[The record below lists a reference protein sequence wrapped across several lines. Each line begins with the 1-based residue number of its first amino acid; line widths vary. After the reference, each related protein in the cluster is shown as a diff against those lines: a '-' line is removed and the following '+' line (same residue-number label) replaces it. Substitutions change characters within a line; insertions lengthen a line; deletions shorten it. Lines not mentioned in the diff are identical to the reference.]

1 MGPIPLPPPQ
11 GEEPAFPTVSQLG
24 VTLPEA
30 ENVVLGEHGASYPT
44 ISQLGV
50 AFWEAEE
57 AVLGEQ
63 EGSYPTVSQLGV
75 AFWEAEEVVLG
86 DWPQL
91 VHVTAPAC
99 EHFAGMCQ
107 AAAEVRA
114 QRQAMHQA
122 VVDMVN
128 QHTMQQQ
135 EAASAGQ
142 EAEGA
147 SEAQPTSGILARL
160 CWWR

>member
-11 GEEPAFPTVSQLG
+11 GEEPAFPIISQLG

-30 ENVVLGEHGASYPT
+30 ENVVLGEH
-44 ISQLGV
+44 
-50 AFWEAEE
+50 EA
-57 AVLGEQ
+57 
-63 EGSYPTVSQLGV
+63 SYPTVSQLGAAFWEAEAVVLGEHVASYPAVSQLGV
-75 AFWEAEEVVLG
+75 AFREAEEVVLG
-86 DWPQL
+86 DQPQL
-91 VHVTAPAC
+91 MHVTAPAC
-99 EHFAGMCQ
+99 ERFAGMCQ

-114 QRQAMHQA
+114 QRQAVHQA

-128 QHTMQQQ
+128 QHTLQQQ

-147 SEAQPTSGILARL
+147 SEAQPSSGILARL